1 MRSRIPAPTTL
12 TWVALA
18 ATLLSIV
25 ATAWFLG
32 WAYGE
37 LPPAVPVRYIR
48 GEPVVYQFKTL
59 TLVMLPVGVQLALA
73 TVFGSLMLVVLWRA
87 RPGDGFHG
95 VTEDTERMRHAAE
108 GIALLGGLW
117 IAFQGFG
124 AWRLVELWFRG
135 RGGYG
140 EVYTFALVTAIVVS
154 IVIGARTMTLVG
166 RNRAPVARVIDPAD
180 WVLRGL
186 YFNPRNPA
194 LYVQTRTGVGWTLNF
209 GRPAAIVMMLAV
221 LLLGFGVPAWI
232 AFRILRGF

>member
-18 ATLLSIV
+18 ATLASIV

-37 LPPAVPVRYIR
+37 LPPAVPVRFIR

-59 TLVMLPVGVQLALA
+59 ALVMLPVGVQVALA
-73 TVFGSLMLVVLWRA
+73 AVFGALMLVVLWRA
-87 RPGDGFHG
+87 RPGEGFQG
-95 VTEDTERMRHAAE
+95 GGDDTERMRHAAE

-124 AWRLVELWFRG
+124 AWRLIELWFRG

-140 EVYTFALVTAIVVS
+140 EVYTFALMTAVVAS
-154 IVIGARTMTLVG
+154 VVIGARTMKLVG
-166 RNRAPVARVIDPAD
+166 RNRMAADRAIDPAD

-186 YFNPRNPA
+186 YFNPRDPA
-194 LYVQTRTGVGWTLNF
+194 LYVPTRTGVGWTLNF
-209 GRPAAIVMMLAV
+209 GRPMAIAMMLAV

-232 AFRILRGF
+232 AFRILRG